1 MVKGAGLPA
10 ARAAGGNKGGGKVGG
25 GEEGRGDGGS
35 GDGGGVGGAASGV
48 CTVVW
53 HMQCVRNRRGF
64 VFFIYDPRFLNLI
77 RGYT

>member
-35 GDGGGVGGAASGV
+35 GDGGGVG
-48 CTVVW
+48 
-53 HMQCVRNRRGF
+53 RRGGEARA
-64 VFFIYDPRFLNLI
+64 VCAP
-77 RGYT
+77 